1 MSDRKLCDS
10 DYILFGK
17 GLKFCPK
24 PKSHDKIKLAE
35 ETFNYTRRQR
45 LKEYFYENIT
55 KKEEDSESNM
65 YKQMP
70 FFNKKKSTLTP
81 PSGRDT
87 NLDFYSGA
95 VTQEI
100 LRSSPK
106 HTVYSNISKEEMN
119 SLRSLSQDDSIVI
132 KNADKSNMVVIM
144 NKTDYI
150 KEIERQLTDEKYYTR
165 LDENP

>member
-1 MSDRKLCDS
+1 M
-10 DYILFGK
+10 
-17 GLKFCPK
+17 KFCPK

-35 ETFNYTRRQR
+35 ETFNYTRRLR

-70 FFNKKKSTLTP
+70 FFNKKISTFIP
-81 PSGRDT
+81 PRGIDT
-87 NLDFYSGA
+87 YLDFYIEA
-95 VTQEI
+95 VTQEM

-119 SLRSLSQDDSIVI
+119 SLRSLSQDDSMVI
-132 KNADKSNMVVIM
+132 KKQTNQI
-144 NKTDYI
+144 
-150 KEIERQLTDEKYYTR
+150 
-165 LDENP
+165 